1 MQTGRVNRLTRI
13 SRSAPTPAKGAEPLR
28 RSKEAVK
35 AASLAAAYELLTEA
49 GLSGVSVDEVS
60 RRSGVAKTTIY
71 RYWPSR
77 SALLL
82 EACMLFA
89 PRLQAPNSGT
99 LEGDVA
105 AIATAMAQRLQ
116 TGRWSSVLPSII
128 DAAERDNEIAELQS
142 RQQAGMMSAF
152 SAVVARAQERGEL
165 DANFDATELTAAVAG
180 PLFYRRWFSRQEL
193 DAGFV
198 RGVVERALSLS
209 K

>member
-1 MQTGRVNRLTRI
+1 MAKS
-13 SRSAPTPAKGAEPLR
+13 SRSAPAPAKAAPLR

-35 AASLAAAYELLTEA
+35 SASLAAAYELLTEA

-89 PRLQAPNSGT
+89 PRLPAPDTGT
-99 LEGDVA
+99 LEGDIA
-105 AIATAMAQRLQ
+105 AIAKAMAQRLQ

-128 DAAERDNEIAELQS
+128 DAAERDDEIAELQS
-142 RQQAGMMSAF
+142 RQQAAMMSAF
-152 SAVVARAQERGEL
+152 SPVVARAQVRGDL
-165 DANFDATELTAAVAG
+165 DASFDPTELTAAIAG
-180 PLFYRRWFSRQEL
+180 PLFYRRWFSRQAL
-193 DAGFV
+193 DDAFV
-198 RGVVERALSLS
+198 RGVVQRALSLR